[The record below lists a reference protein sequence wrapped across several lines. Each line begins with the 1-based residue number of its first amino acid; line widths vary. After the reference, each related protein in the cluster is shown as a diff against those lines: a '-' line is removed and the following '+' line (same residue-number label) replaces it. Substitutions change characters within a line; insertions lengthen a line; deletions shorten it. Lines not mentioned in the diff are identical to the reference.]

1 MSENAIIIRT
11 DCKFQSKALNTATQG
26 LYKAFAAMENGKKD
40 ACVILAKVEKNKSYS
55 EDGFKSLAEYAERI
69 GLNKS
74 LAHKMENA
82 GRLLISENDKVK
94 DFADKADFSK
104 LAILSSLG
112 EDTIAKSI
120 EDGDIAPDMTQS
132 KITEAKA
139 LIQSKNA
146 KDKVLPRYNLSI
158 FPDNGTPQFIENI
171 ALEELELLDT
181 YQRVGSYKELS
192 GYIDPK
198 ETGRVFELFVD
209 ATNGS
214 VLRIYKE
221 KVKVTKKPVVK
232 SAKNMTAEELQAKIA
247 EYQALLAAQE
257 NAEK

>member
-112 EDTIAKSI
+112 EDTIADSI
-120 EDGDIAPDMTQS
+120 ESGEISPDMTQS

-139 LIQSKNA
+139 AIQA
-146 KDKVLPRYNLSI
+146 KSAKEKVLPKYHVVGLGSVDFEYEAI
-158 FPDNGTPQFIENI
+158 
-171 ALEELELLDT
+171 ELEMIPELEGFVK
-181 YQRVGSYKELS
+181 VGSFDFICGYTEKEGENTEKWTVYAS
-192 GYIDPK
+192 PI
-198 ETGRVFELFVD
+198 TGGMV
-209 ATNGS
+209 
-214 VLRIYKE
+214 RIKAE

-232 SAKNMTAEELQAKIA
+232 SAKNMTTEELQAKIA

-257 NAEK
+257 SGEK